1 MVVNIPEHV
10 QEKECHR
17 IIAGRTEDAVGIRR
31 QGQDKGKVNQGG
43 DHTCISTLY
52 IPSWIDKNEAFPE
65 DIPRQEFEFG
75 EEFLME
81 SRKILVDLVE
91 TFRYVWEGKFVN
103 GVHVYLTTRA
113 EAATS
118 ARVT

>member
-31 QGQDKGKVNQGG
+31 QGPDKGKVNQGG

-52 IPSWIDKNEAFPE
+52 IPLGIDKNEAFPE
-65 DIPRQEFEFG
+65 DILRQEFGLWEK
-75 EEFLME
+75 FLCE
-81 SRKILVDLVE
+81 SRKILVDLV
-91 TFRYVWEGKFVN
+91 
-103 GVHVYLTTRA
+103 
-113 EAATS
+113 
-118 ARVT
+118 